1 MTARRI
7 AFGAKPTAADWVR
20 EGDGQAPAE
29 TLTGA
34 PAPKAALYTARL
46 TIDVT
51 PALRGRIKLAAF
63 KRDLTVA
70 DLLRTLL
77 ERAFPPE
84 DDGQTDDREAR
95 R

>member
-1 MTARRI
+1 MTARRV
-7 AFGAKPTAADWVR
+7 AFGAKPTAADWVG

-29 TLTGA
+29 TSTGA

-63 KRDLTVA
+63 RDRWTIGHECSDAAASKTQPGVQA
-70 DLLRTLL
+70 AGGR
-77 ERAFPPE
+77 
-84 DDGQTDDREAR
+84 
-95 R
+95 